1 MHPHEFQNIIL
12 SGNLEDAEKCILDGY
27 DTNTSYDIG
36 CRCCPGNED
45 DMTHVIYMKNIDIF
59 KLLLPLTDD
68 MHLDWI
74 VQTIL
79 LYDFDWFP
87 FLDIVRKRTPIVS
100 DMIKPELENI
110 SSFDLG
116 KCENII
122 RYVSRYGNV
131 YFDNLRLTEFNYKL
145 YIDLIKEGR
154 INPTNAFINVLDHL
168 LESLRM
174 MDAWI
179 IILETVR
186 TKKSIDH
193 LKFDNL
199 KYDYDFIPNISKM
212 GNLCIKMG
220 ADVYS
225 SVDIIACNKNEWIKK
240 ILGKNNL
247 EKYGCPRISISLHE
261 TVDIVKN
268 IPLEEMESYP
278 FFTNVVIGIKE
289 FHRIILYILYGE
301 ENPI

>member
-1 MHPHEFQNIIL
+1 MKPYEFQRIIL
-12 SGNLEDAEKCILDGY
+12 SGNLEDVEKCILDGY
-27 DTNTSYDIG
+27 DTNTSYDT
-36 CRCCPGNED
+36 GNAD
-45 DMTHVIYMKNIDIF
+45 DMLEVIYMKNMDVF
-59 KLLLPLTDD
+59 KLLLPLTDEI
-68 MHLDWI
+68 HLEDI
-74 VQTIL
+74 VKTIL
-79 LYDFDWFP
+79 LYDPVCFP
-87 FLDIVRKRTPIVS
+87 FLDVVRKRTPIVS
-100 DMIKPELENI
+100 DMIKQELE
-110 SSFDLG
+110 SKSFNLE
-116 KCENII
+116 KCKNII
-122 RYVSRYGNV
+122 SYVSRYGNV

-168 LESLRM
+168 LESLYM
-174 MDAWI
+174 MDTWI
-179 IILETVR
+179 GILEIVR
-186 TKKSIDH
+186 TKNSIDY
-193 LKFDNL
+193 LTFDHL

-212 GNLCIKMG
+212 GNLCIQMG

-240 ILGKNNL
+240 ILGKNIF
-247 EKYGCPRISISLHE
+247 EKYDCPHISISLHE